1 MLHSLCIHLRMS
13 IIITFKLWGHTRIM
27 VRKNSQQCLNV
38 TSQITNSYLEE
49 MIDLWSVVSV
59 ENVIAN
65 KILKYKYNIQP
76 MNEQIKIW
84 INEQL
89 KEQILS
95 SSFNYINLKYKQTTT
110 LVYYRLDMKQVK
122 GSAGQHRLCY
132 CCESGVSYLPRGI
145 GFIKTVKGKFLQMWF
160 QTVSSKP
167 EVIYYCGEG

>member
-1 MLHSLCIHLRMS
+1 
-13 IIITFKLWGHTRIM
+13 M

-38 TSQITNSYLEE
+38 TSQITNSYLVE

-95 SSFNYINLKYKQTTT
+95 SSFNYIN
-110 LVYYRLDMKQVK
+110 RLLLLCIIGWTWSRSK
-122 GSAGQHRLCY
+122 GQRVNIDCVTAVNQ
-132 CCESGVSYLPRGI
+132 ESRTFPGASD
-145 GFIKTVKGKFLQMWF
+145 
-160 QTVSSKP
+160 SSKLSKVNSYKCDSRQFLP
-167 EVIYYCGEG
+167 NLKSFITVVRGNTESFLYLLWKADIEILSLW